1 MVEPA
6 QGTSMESDSEL
17 LIRIRTGQGAA
28 LEVFYQR
35 YMPALWRYIRARLPS
50 DEAAAQD
57 VLSETFLAAIR
68 DLRRFNRH
76 KGSVAGWLT
85 GIARHKLA
93 DLRRG
98 PSLAPLQADV
108 LVCPSSAPSDPMR
121 HRELQAQV
129 SQALLLLDD
138 EERTRP

>member
-1 MVEPA
+1 
-6 QGTSMESDSEL
+6 MESDTEL

-28 LEVFYQR
+28 LEAFYQR

-68 DLRRFNRH
+68 DLRRFDGR

-85 GIARHKLA
+85 GIARQKLA
-93 DLRRG
+93 DVRRG
-98 PSLAPLQADV
+98 PVLAPLQADD
-108 LVCPSSAPSDPMR
+108 LECPSSASCDPIAIASCR
-121 HRELQAQV
+121 R
-129 SQALLLLDD
+129 
-138 EERTRP
+138 R